1 MFIFKTMNNLSDH
14 TLCKFFKTQV
24 LLLDISLFG
33 RDERAGTARILG
45 VGKFKYWLDPK
56 FE

>member
-1 MFIFKTMNNLSDH
+1 MLIFKTMNNLSDH

-45 VGKFKYWLDPK
+45 V
-56 FE
+56 E

>member
-1 MFIFKTMNNLSDH
+1 MQ
-14 TLCKFFKTQV
+14 FFKTRV

-45 VGKFKYWLDPK
+45 MEKLEPKFKLV
-56 FE
+56 F